1 MFLTPNKGFLP
12 YDRPIKPFR
21 MSTSDEDE
29 RAKRIKE
36 LEETVHRLEVERI
49 EELEETVRRLE
60 VENAQLRTLDERKKN
75 TEEHEEDAYGD
86 KIDKALPALDH
97 LSRDQI
103 ERYSR
108 QLLLQDGFGVQGQLK
123 LLSSSVLIV
132 GAGGIGS
139 TGKLKFCI
147 FNGYVGTRPKY

>member
-1 MFLTPNKGFLP
+1 
-12 YDRPIKPFR
+12 
-21 MSTSDEDE
+21 MSASDEDE

-36 LEETVHRLEVERI
+36 LEETVHRLEVE
-49 EELEETVRRLE
+49 
-60 VENAQLRTLDERKKN
+60 NAQLRSLDKTKEN
-75 TEEHEEDAYGD
+75 TEEREEDVLSD
-86 KIDKALPALDH
+86 RIDKALPVLDH

-139 TGKLKFCI
+139 TGKPNSVFSMA
-147 FNGYVGTRPKY
+147 VGTRPKY

>member
-1 MFLTPNKGFLP
+1 
-12 YDRPIKPFR
+12 
-21 MSTSDEDE
+21 MSASDEDE

-36 LEETVHRLEVERI
+36 LEETVQ
-49 EELEETVRRLE
+49 RLE
-60 VENAQLRTLDERKKN
+60 VENAQLRSLDERNKN
-75 TEEHEEDAYGD
+75 TEEHEEDTLDD
-86 KIDKALPALDH
+86 KIDMALPALDH

-123 LLSSSVLIV
+123 LLSSSVLII

-139 TGKLKFCI
+139 TGKPKFCI
-147 FNGYVGTRPKY
+147 CNGHVDTRPKY